1 MGRVAWAVVIV
12 LATMTPLDAIA
23 GDAAAGTGVRADE
36 ADEAGDQAR
45 SSARD
50 YLEFSNT
57 LNSDCMLY
65 RARLRRIENTHP
77 DKPIR
82 VVLVSYTGNTRSQ
95 GDSELLLRPDS
106 EPQPLGCNGTSGLKR
121 RWEIK
126 SAEFAH

>member
-1 MGRVAWAVVIV
+1 MGRVAWAVVIA
-12 LATMTPLDAIA
+12 LATMTPLDTIA

-36 ADEAGDQAR
+36 ADAQAR

-57 LNSDCMLY
+57 LNSDCMLH

-126 SAEFAH
+126 SAEFAR

>member
-23 GDAAAGTGVRADE
+23 DDTVAGTGVRADE
-36 ADEAGDQAR
+36 ADAQAR

-57 LNSDCMLY
+57 LNSDCMLH

-126 SAEFAH
+126 SAEFAR